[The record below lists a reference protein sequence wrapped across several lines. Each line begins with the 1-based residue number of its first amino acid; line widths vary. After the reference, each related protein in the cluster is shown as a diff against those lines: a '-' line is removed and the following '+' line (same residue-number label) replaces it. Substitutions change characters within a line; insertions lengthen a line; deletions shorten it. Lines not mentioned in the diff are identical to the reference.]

1 MITNNIYGQLDHIAI
16 TVKIMTIVHTI
27 ALTNSVGIFLN
38 KLPPLKSLGIVPSS
52 SSAVSV

>member
-27 ALTNSVGIFLN
+27 TLTNSAGIFLN
-38 KLPPLKSLGIVPSS
+38 
-52 SSAVSV
+52 